1 MKTNPYSTHKKEV
14 FNYRVN
20 LKLRMAAMLLFLL
33 FSLYQK
39 ANAQVPDWQWARQ
52 MAGTN
57 SSGQGI
63 YVDGSGN
70 VYSTGNFWGT
80 VDFDPGTAIF
90 SLSGTGAD
98 DGYISKL
105 DASGNFLWA
114 KAFNGVGGFS
124 GIDIATDA
132 SGNVYSTGIFRT
144 TSDFDPGE
152 AIYNLTATGDA
163 DIYISK
169 LDEAGNFIWAKA
181 LYGTEG
187 NWNWSTS
194 LAVDQATGDVYTTG
208 HFYGT
213 VDFDPG
219 AGVFNLTAQ
228 GVSDIFISKLDH
240 AGNFLWAISLGST
253 AEAHGL
259 KIIID
264 NSGNIYAAGGFQ
276 GTVDFDPG
284 PGTHNLT
291 SFDSA
296 DVYILKL
303 DASGNFLTALQLAG
317 EGFEFIK
324 DLKIDP
330 ANGDIYAAGSFDG
343 TVDFD
348 PGLGFF
354 SLTANGEWDSY
365 IVRLEST
372 GDFVWA
378 KSVGGSNNEVL
389 YSMALDVHSAHRG
402 VYVMGS
408 FSGTV
413 DFDPGTGTYD
423 LSSAGEEDPYIIKL
437 EVGSGDFIWAK
448 RFGDTHTDIAV
459 SMALD
464 NAGYPYLS
472 GFFYSPDLS
481 FATITGTTTFSN
493 PDGNADAFVVKL
505 DTTISTGIVNIESS
519 NRISVYPNPAI
530 EQLNICYPNASDKA
544 SLVTISDFTGK
555 IIYQTNTLPIG
566 RLEVNTRDFANG
578 IYLVQIQTEE
588 FRESIKVVIQN

>member
-14 FNYRVN
+14 FKYSVH
-20 LKLRMAAMLLFLL
+20 LKLRMAAMLFFLL
-33 FSLYQK
+33 FSIYQK
-39 ANAQVPDWQWARQ
+39 ANAQAPDWQWARQ
-52 MAGTN
+52 MAGTY

-80 VDFDPGTAIF
+80 VDFDPGTALF
-90 SLSGTGAD
+90 SLTGTGAD

-114 KAFNGVGGFS
+114 KAFNGVGGFL

-132 SGNVYSTGIFRT
+132 SGNVYSTGIFRN

-169 LDEAGNFIWAKA
+169 LDDAGNFVWAKA

-187 NWNWSTS
+187 NWNWPTS
-194 LAVDQATGDVYTTG
+194 LAVDPATGDVYTTG
-208 HFYGT
+208 YFYGT

-228 GVSDIFISKLDH
+228 EAGGIFISKINH

-253 AEAHGL
+253 AEARGL

-264 NSGNIYAAGGFQ
+264 NSGNIYSAGGFQ

-284 PGTHNLT
+284 PGTYNLT
-291 SFDSA
+291 CVDS
-296 DVYILKL
+296 DDLYILKL
-303 DASGNFLTALQLAG
+303 DASGNFLMALQLGG
-317 EGFEFIK
+317 EGFEYVK
-324 DLKIDP
+324 DLTIDNT
-330 ANGDIYAAGSFDG
+330 NGDIYAAGSFDG

-348 PGLGFF
+348 PGSGVFN
-354 SLTANGEWDSY
+354 LTANGEWDSY
-365 IVRLEST
+365 IFKLNST
-372 GDFVWA
+372 GNFLWA
-378 KSVGGSNNEVL
+378 KSVGGPNNEVL
-389 YSMALDVHSAHRG
+389 QSIALEAQSAHRG

-413 DFDPGTGTYD
+413 DFDPGTGTYN
-423 LSSAGEEDPYIIKL
+423 LTSAGNEDPYIIKL
-437 EVGSGDFIWAK
+437 DVGSGDFIWAK
-448 RFGDTHTDIAV
+448 RFGDTHTDIAI

-464 NAGYPYLS
+464 NAGCPYLT

-493 PDGNADAFVVKL
+493 PDGNSDAFVVKL

-519 NRISVYPNPAI
+519 NRISVYPNPAL
-530 EQLNICYPNASDKA
+530 EQLNICYPNASGKA
-544 SLVTISDFTGK
+544 LLVSISDFTGK
-555 IIYQTNTLPIG
+555 VIYQTNSLPIG

-588 FRESIKVVIQN
+588 LRESIKVVIQH